1 MSSLRSI
8 FLSFIILSFLV
19 SCTDIVEL
27 DVEASDPELVVDGL
41 VTNDQFA
48 YVRLSETAPYFDNS
62 EFKAVSG
69 ARVSLFK
76 DGQEHLVFT
85 ESTEKPGYYES
96 NYLGEFLSVYQLR
109 IDITGGASDPII
121 GTWWSKPD
129 TLREVPAVDS
139 LQQRRLNRN
148 TTPQAFREGEYAVM
162 FFGDLPGAGDYYRL
176 IRSLND
182 SVFAQENN
190 FISDEGFDEIY
201 FGQGFIPPLNIYGP
215 FEDPEEGEAP
225 DSLSVV
231 LQSVSPDYFDYM
243 QILNSQVQTGSPFDA
258 PPALVLGN
266 LYKENDTKALAFGYF
281 RVAGSSRNGIRYRP

>member
-1 MSSLRSI
+1 MRSLRSI
-8 FLSFIILSFLV
+8 FLPLLGLSLLI

-62 EFKAVSG
+62 SFKAVSG
-69 ARVSLFK
+69 ARVSLYK
-76 DGQEHLVFT
+76 DGQEQVVFT
-85 ESTEKPGYYES
+85 ESTEKPGLYES
-96 NYLGEFLSVYQLR
+96 SYKGEFLSVYQLR
-109 IDITGGASDPII
+109 IEVTGGASDHVLGI
-121 GTWWSKPD
+121 WWSNPD

-148 TTPQAFREGEYAVM
+148 TTPQAFEEGEYAVM

-190 FISDEGFDEIY
+190 FISDEGFDGIY
-201 FGQGFIPPLNIYGP
+201 FGQGFIPPINIYGP
-215 FEDPEEGEAP
+215 FEDPENGEAA
-225 DSLSVV
+225 DSLGVI

-243 QILNSQVQTGSPFDA
+243 QILSSQVQTGSPFDA

-266 LYKENDTKALAFGYF
+266 LYKEDDPKAYAFGYF
-281 RVAGSSRNGIRYRP
+281 RVAGSSRNGIRYQP